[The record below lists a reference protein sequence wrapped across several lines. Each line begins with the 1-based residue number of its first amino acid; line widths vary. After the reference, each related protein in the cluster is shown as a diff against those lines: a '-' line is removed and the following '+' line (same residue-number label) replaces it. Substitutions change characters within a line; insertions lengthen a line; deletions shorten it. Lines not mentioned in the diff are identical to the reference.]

1 MPNLLEY
8 YWLRTQ
14 MLLLLTLK
22 RLLLDRKDSTKF
34 IVEAPPQASLPI
46 ASIDLEADDDDAV
59 VALEDS
65 SEELEPAW
73 KRARLESHASAGPSN
88 ALQQSP
94 SAMATSSGRGDEQ
107 AWIPPFSLL
116 KVQGIPSYGNRSE
129 CLSSF

>member
-1 MPNLLEY
+1 
-8 YWLRTQ
+8 

-34 IVEAPPQASLPI
+34 IVEASPQASLPI
-46 ASIDLEADDDDAV
+46 ASIDLEADDDDDAV

-65 SEELEPAW
+65 SEELEPAQ
-73 KRARLESHASAGPSN
+73 KRARLESHASAGPSC
-88 ALQQSP
+88 ALQQST
-94 SAMATSSGRGDEQ
+94 SAMATSSGKGDEQ

-129 CLSSF
+129 CLSLF